1 MMMMLF
7 LIYHIDRI
15 GEKKMLK
22 GQIREI
28 KQDIEKLE
36 QGIYLKVWVPK
47 PKNTFTEGETEKDVQ
62 ERIEMFKHLH
72 SGEIEFQYIEDKK
85 K

>member
-1 MMMMLF
+1 
-7 LIYHIDRI
+7 
-15 GEKKMLK
+15 MLK
-22 GQIREI
+22 GHVREI
-28 KQDIEKLE
+28 KQDIERLE
-36 QGIYLKVWVPK
+36 KGIYLKIWVPK
-47 PKNTFTEGETEKDVQ
+47 PHPTFAKGETEKDVQ